1 MTGPLVRILCIV
13 ATVSVV
19 ALATVGNSVAA
30 GSSVREALGQA
41 IRINAE
47 AKAEMAGPLSIMDKL
62 TGHKSPDADSNS
74 VAPAAKTKSFAYT
87 SISVPSV
94 Q

>member
-1 MTGPLVRILCIV
+1 MVVTL
-13 ATVSVV
+13 SVV
-19 ALATVGNSVAA
+19 ALAMVGSAFAA
-30 GSSVREALGQA
+30 DFEQKGSLREALGQA

-47 AKAEMAGPLSIMDKL
+47 AKAEMAGPLSLKDKL

-87 SISVPSV
+87 SISVPSA